1 MMSVKRLYEELKE
14 LMEEG
19 LEDCQL
25 YGVRSPLIERKYG
38 KLMVDPQSKTKW
50 MDVSDDENW

>member
-25 YGVRSPLIERKYG
+25 YGVRSPLLARKYG
-38 KLMVDPQSKTKW
+38 KLMVDPQSKIKW